1 MFLRGF
7 PLRREG
13 ELELED
19 DNDPEQEAQ
28 SERAEC
34 NGLTEKASYFRKI
47 GGCNEGLTVC
57 VTVGRVNHGSSSLML
72 VVAVWKSCE
81 QAAWP
86 A

>member
-1 MFLRGF
+1 M
-7 PLRREG
+7 
-13 ELELED
+13 ELDD

-34 NGLTEKASYFRKI
+34 NGLTEKAPYLRKI
-47 GGCNEGLTVC
+47 GGCNEGLAVC

-72 VVAVWKSCE
+72 VAAVWKSCE
-81 QAAWP
+81 QAVVP